1 MTLRKKT
8 TNAALWQASARA
20 VDRGLRFGSSLL
32 LVRMLDKEDFG
43 LLAATMVVVAVL
55 ESVSYVGTEQAILQS
70 SRAGEARF
78 LGATF
83 RTMVLR
89 GLVLT
94 ALALVL
100 APASAWYFEDP
111 EVAPM
116 VRIVACI
123 PLVTGLANP
132 WLHFARKELRFRELS
147 GALVAGAVLQVAVSV
162 ALAAWGAAA
171 FALAWGQV
179 AGAVATTAA
188 GWLLMPRRL
197 DLRRDP
203 EAMRELRANAGRTAG
218 VPFLIMLTQQAPS
231 VILGRIGGLPVLGVY
246 TLAQRLCSLPS
257 EIALP
262 IFGSVLTPAYA
273 ALKDDRERLAR
284 VWLRTFGV
292 ISQVVVPITAAMV
305 VLDEEVP
312 VLFYG
317 PAYEPAPGLVSMLA
331 LISLLHAVAAC
342 TGPLFW
348 GVGRPEIDR
357 TSLGIRLV
365 AIVLFSTAGAWFGG
379 ATAFAGGVAIGLL
392 GAIVYCL
399 VMVRR
404 ILATPW
410 IEIGRAFAPA
420 AVLGGATLAVGAG
433 VRLGVRSLDAA
444 LGAASGFVLVGSV
457 GLVAVAAVA
466 FAAWRIRRSRA

>member
-20 VDRGLRFGSSLL
+20 VDRGLRFGSSLVL
-32 LVRMLDKEDFG
+32 TRMLDKEDFG

-70 SRAGEARF
+70 SRADDARF

-89 GLVLT
+89 GVVLT
-94 ALALVL
+94 ALAIVL
-100 APASAWYFEDP
+100 APVSAWYFEDP

-116 VRIVACI
+116 VRIVAWI

-132 WLHFARKELRFRELS
+132 WLHAARRELRFRELS
-147 GALVAGAVLQVAVSV
+147 SALVAGAVLQVAVSV

-188 GWLLMPRRL
+188 GWILMPRRL
-197 DLRRDP
+197 DLRRDAD
-203 EAMRELRANAGRTAG
+203 AMRELRANAGRTAG
-218 VPFLIMLTQQAPS
+218 VPFLIMLTLQAPS
-231 VILGRIGGLPVLGVY
+231 VILGRLGGLPVLGVY

-273 ALKDDRERLAR
+273 AIKDEPERLAR
-284 VWLRTFGV
+284 VWLRTFAA
-292 ISQVVVPITAAMV
+292 ISQVVMPIAVAMI

-317 PAYEPAPGLVSMLA
+317 AAYEPAPGLVSMLA

-342 TGPLFW
+342 CGPLFW

-357 TSLGIRLV
+357 VSLGIRLV
-365 AIVLFSTAGAWFGG
+365 AIVAFSTAGAWFGG
-379 ATAFAGGVAIGLL
+379 ATAFAGGVAVGLL
-392 GAIVYCL
+392 GAVAYCL
-399 VMVRR
+399 LMVRR
-404 ILATPW
+404 IIGTRW
-410 IEIGRAFAPA
+410 IDMARAFAPA
-420 AVLGGATLAVGAG
+420 TILGGATLAAGAAARVGVLSFAEE
-433 VRLGVRSLDAA
+433 
-444 LGAASGFVLVGSV
+444 LGAATRVVLVGSV
-457 GLVAVAAVA
+457 GAIAVAAVA
-466 FAAWRIRRSRA
+466 VAAWGIRRGRA